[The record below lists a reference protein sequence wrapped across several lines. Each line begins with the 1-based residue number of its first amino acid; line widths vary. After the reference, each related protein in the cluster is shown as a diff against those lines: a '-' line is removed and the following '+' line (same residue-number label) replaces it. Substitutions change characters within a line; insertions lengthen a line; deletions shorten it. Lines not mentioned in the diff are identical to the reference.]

1 MTDFQNKILRQ
12 IVADMRP
19 FEDAFFSRTALQRQ
33 CSAEKKYQN
42 LGE

>member
-12 IVADMRP
+12 NVANMT
-19 FEDAFFSRTALQRQ
+19 FEDAFFSRTALQGQ